1 MHFGGCV
8 LGQNC
13 WFVEFRDR
21 RNQEMRT
28 FNDPF
33 LDFSQGKENK
43 KEKSNSVT
51 ALELT
56 LSQLIFSLLPSGD
69 LKMALFY
76 FALKDSYQ
84 KSWNAERRSFGPI
97 SLQPTEN
104 SGDIRL
110 LPCLHAHFS
119 SLNMS
124 EADVTLTFGAAL
136 RI

>member
-1 MHFGGCV
+1 M
-8 LGQNC
+8 
-13 WFVEFRDR
+13 
-21 RNQEMRT
+21 
-28 FNDPF
+28 
-33 LDFSQGKENK
+33 
-43 KEKSNSVT
+43 T

-56 LSQLIFSLLPSGD
+56 LSQLIFNLLPSGD

-97 SLQPTEN
+97 PLQPTEN

-110 LPCLHAHFS
+110 LPCLRSHFRHC
-119 SLNMS
+119 NVQFEHVK

>member
-1 MHFGGCV
+1 
-8 LGQNC
+8 
-13 WFVEFRDR
+13 
-21 RNQEMRT
+21 MRT

-56 LSQLIFSLLPSGD
+56 LSQLNFNLLPSGD
-69 LKMALFY
+69 FKMALFY

-97 SLQPTEN
+97 PLQPTEH

-110 LPCLHAHFS
+110 LPCRHVHFS
-119 SLNMS
+119 NLNMS